1 MKLML
6 IIVTLL
12 LMAAVGIS
20 WTPDPYTEAETPTDD
35 STIEP
40 IYYDSVP
47 VEYIVFE
54 PAYIT
59 VGQSKFDSYDN
70 YTHSEIN

>member
-20 WTPDPYTEAETPTDD
+20 WAPDPYTEVETPADEN
-35 STIEP
+35 TIDP

-59 VGQSKFDSYDN
+59 VGKSKFYSYDN
-70 YTHSEIN
+70 YKHSEIN